1 MVSVDNRGQLRRPYA
16 VNAETAVCCC
26 GCGAIQ
32 MRVITGTARGRK
44 LTAPEGLD
52 VRPTA
57 DKVKEGIFSAVQFEL
72 EGARVLDLFAGSG
85 QLGIEAL
92 SRGAKHAV
100 FVDSSLKSVRCINE
114 NLRNTGF
121 ERCSEVISRDSYN
134 YIKLTA
140 QSFDL
145 IILDPP
151 YRHSHIANILPFAAK
166 KLKSGGI
173 IICEYEKEAGEP
185 SAPEGLSLRKTY
197 HYGKISV
204 SIFYKPSGEVA
215 EE

>member
-1 MVSVDNRGQLRRPYA
+1 
-16 VNAETAVCCC
+16 
-26 GCGAIQ
+26 
-32 MRVITGTARGRK
+32 MRVITGIARGRK
-44 LTAPEGLD
+44 LVAPEGMD

-85 QLGIEAL
+85 QMGIEAL
-92 SRGAKHAV
+92 SRGADHAV
-100 FVDSSLKSVRCINE
+100 FIDSSLRSIRCVNE

-121 ERCSEVISRDSYN
+121 ERQSEVINRDSYD

-140 QSFDL
+140 QTFDI

-151 YRHSHIANILPFAAK
+151 YRHSHIAKILPFAAK
-166 KLKSGGI
+166 KLRDGGM
-173 IICEYEKEAGEP
+173 IICEYECEAEEP
-185 SAPEGLSLRKTY
+185 AAPEGMVLRKTY
-197 HYGKISV
+197 RYGKINV
-204 SIFYKPSGEVA
+204 TIFCKPSEEVA

>member
-1 MVSVDNRGQLRRPYA
+1 
-16 VNAETAVCCC
+16 
-26 GCGAIQ
+26 
-32 MRVITGTARGRK
+32 MRVITGSARGRK
-44 LTAPEGLD
+44 LKTLD
-52 VRPTA
+52 SLDIRPTPDA
-57 DKVKEGIFSAVQFEL
+57 VKEAIFSAIQFDIPT
-72 EGARVLDLFAGSG
+72 ASVLDLFAGSG

-100 FVDSSLKSVRCINE
+100 FVDSSLKSIRCINE

-121 ERCSEVISRDSYN
+121 ERCSEVISRDSYD

-140 QSFDL
+140 QTFDL

-166 KLKSGGI
+166 KLREGGI
-173 IICEYEKEAGEP
+173 IICEYEKEADEP
-185 SAPEGLSLRKTY
+185 AAPEGLSLRKTY

>member
-1 MVSVDNRGQLRRPYA
+1 
-16 VNAETAVCCC
+16 
-26 GCGAIQ
+26 
-32 MRVITGTARGRK
+32 MRVITGIARGRK
-44 LTAPEGLD
+44 LVAPEGLD

-85 QLGIEAL
+85 QMGIEAL
-92 SRGAKHAV
+92 SRGAERAV
-100 FVDSSLKSVRCINE
+100 FIDSSLRSIRCVNE

-121 ERCSEVISRDSYN
+121 ERQSEVINRDSYD

-140 QSFDL
+140 QTFDI

-166 KLKSGGI
+166 KLRDGGI
-173 IICEYEKEAGEP
+173 IICEYESDAQEP
-185 SAPEGLSLRKTY
+185 DAPEGLTLRKTY
-197 HYGKISV
+197 RYGKINV
-204 SIFYKPSGEVA
+204 SIFCKPSEEVA